1 MHETFLYMSGH
12 ARSKQLQDMDEESS
26 QENGEEG
33 EEEEMEEED
42 QIVEPPKAED
52 SRSNNGSVSRVDGTE
67 TDKIVDQAS
76 EVRLETSKAKES
88 EPMTETV
95 PKKGDEGG
103 VSEVPKPLAEKNTP
117 PPQELGKENAQVK
130 CV

>member
-1 MHETFLYMSGH
+1 MSGH
-12 ARSKQLQDMDEESS
+12 ARSKQLQDIDEESS

-33 EEEEMEEED
+33 EEEEMEEEED
-42 QIVEPPKAED
+42 QIVEPPKAEV
-52 SRSNNGSVSRVDGTE
+52 SGSNNGSVSRVDGTK
-67 TDKIVDQAS
+67 TDNIVDQAS
-76 EVRLETSKAKES
+76 EVRLETSKAKER